1 MDDKQYHAW
10 FSQKQKNIKVSIRD
24 INVSKQGKTSLSC
37 IYLTD
42 DGKEIEVTELARTLF
57 DHSKNFKDS
66 KYLGK
71 VVKFIRCIYD

>member
-1 MDDKQYHAW
+1 MDDKQFHAW
-10 FSQKQKNIKVSIRD
+10 FSQKQKQ
-24 INVSKQGKTSLSC
+24 INSKMCFDTVSKQDKNSHSC

-42 DGKEIEVTELARTLF
+42 DGKEVEITEVSRTFF

-71 VVKFIRCIYD
+71 VVKFLRSN